1 MQNGVH
7 QLHCAYAEEEES
19 GTHLVAAYQKVVQI
33 LQKFLIIYTYE
44 LGIGQAWFWVLEAM
58 YSKALNLS
66 YSSFTCS
73 FVHITQ
79 QTMEISAW
87 P

>member
-33 LQKFLIIYTYE
+33 LHDYIYTYE
-44 LGIGQAWFWVLEAM
+44 LGIGQAWF
-58 YSKALNLS
+58 
-66 YSSFTCS
+66 
-73 FVHITQ
+73 
-79 QTMEISAW
+79 
-87 P
+87 